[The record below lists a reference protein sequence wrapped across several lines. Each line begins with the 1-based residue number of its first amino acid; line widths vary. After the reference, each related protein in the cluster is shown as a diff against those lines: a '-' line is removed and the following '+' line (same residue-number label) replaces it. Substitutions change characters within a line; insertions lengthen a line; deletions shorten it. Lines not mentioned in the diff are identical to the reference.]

1 MKAFLKQVRI
11 SPKKVNVVAA
21 LIRGKKVSDA
31 LTQLKFTPKR
41 SAPVVAKLI
50 ASAAANAEN
59 NFKQDKEKLIISKI
73 IVNEGMTLKRGRPIS
88 RGRWHPIKKRTAKI
102 LVELSPV
109 VENEKS
115 VESKKEKAK
124 SKKSVEKNEPK
135 EGKVETIKKVEPK
148 VPPVVKIESQKAD
161 TEKSEAEKDS

>member
-1 MKAFLKQVRI
+1 MKAHLKQVRI
-11 SPKKVNVVAA
+11 SPKKVNVIAA
-21 LIRGKKVSDA
+21 LVRGKKVSDA

-41 SAPVVAKLI
+41 SAPVIAKLI

-102 LVELSPV
+102 LVELSPT
-109 VENEKS
+109 VENKKPI
-115 VESKKEKAK
+115 ESKEEKVK
-124 SKKSVEKNEPK
+124 SKKSAEKIGPK
-135 EGKVETIKKVEPK
+135 EGKIETIKKVEPK
-148 VPPVVKIESQKAD
+148 VSPAVKIESQKAD
-161 TEKSEAEKDS
+161 PEKSEAKKDS